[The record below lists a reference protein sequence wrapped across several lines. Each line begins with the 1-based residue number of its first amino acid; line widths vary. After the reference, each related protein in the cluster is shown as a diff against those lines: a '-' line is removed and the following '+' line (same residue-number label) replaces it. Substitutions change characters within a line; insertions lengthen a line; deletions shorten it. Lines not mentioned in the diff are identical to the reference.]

1 MAMKKLKEK
10 LIMLGIMVIVVLT
23 FVFGEILVN
32 NFTNKMNSPE
42 IIGIE
47 GIAYIQ
53 KGDYTCKLLDAQGRQ
68 IAYNDYIW
76 VDHEFKSNKVEN
88 DYIFRDLNTGMIYIL
103 IDNEFN
109 NIPSV
114 NIMYNNEWIEEQ
126 DEINLDKNTVTVI
139 ED

>member
-1 MAMKKLKEK
+1 MAMKKIKEK
-10 LIMLGIMVIVVLT
+10 LIMLGIMIIVVLA
-23 FVFGEILVN
+23 FVFGEMLVN

-42 IIGIE
+42 IIGID

-53 KGDYTCKLLDAQGRQ
+53 KGDYTCKLLDEQGRQ

-76 VDHEFKSNKVEN
+76 VDHEFKSNKIEN
-88 DYIFRDLNTGMIYIL
+88 DYIFRDLDTGMIYIL

-114 NIMYNNEWIEEQ
+114 NIMYNNEWLQEQEGITITEE
-126 DEINLDKNTVTVI
+126 
-139 ED
+139 